1 MVDQF
6 DSAGFV
12 HYIYFGTNQHV
23 YQIMSVNGSIWY
35 EDRTSAA
42 GAPLASAGSALTT
55 AVDSNG
61 GQHFVYL
68 GTNQHVYD
76 AYWNGSYGYT
86 DLTAAAGAPVAASTS
101 ALSSMVDPYDT
112 AGFVHFIYIGS
123 NQHVYQLMAGDGSVT
138 YEDRTYETG
147 APIAAAGSSL
157 TTPVDSN
164 GGQHFVYLGT
174 NQHVYDAYWS
184 GSYGYTDLTATAGA
198 PVAASGSSLSSMIS
212 PYDTA
217 GFVHFV
223 YSGANQHIYQLMS
236 VNGTVTYEDR
246 TSAAQAPAATSGTPL
261 SAFFGNNGQHFV
273 YEGTN
278 QHVYDAYWS
287 GGYGF
292 VDLTAR

>member
-1 MVDQF
+1 
-6 DSAGFV
+6 
-12 HYIYFGTNQHV
+12 
-23 YQIMSVNGSIWY
+23 
-35 EDRTSAA
+35 
-42 GAPLASAGSALTT
+42 
-55 AVDSNG
+55 
-61 GQHFVYL
+61 
-68 GTNQHVYD
+68 
-76 AYWNGSYGYT
+76 
-86 DLTAAAGAPVAASTS
+86 
-101 ALSSMVDPYDT
+101 
-112 AGFVHFIYIGS
+112 
-123 NQHVYQLMAGDGSVT
+123 
-138 YEDRTYETG
+138 
-147 APIAAAGSSL
+147 
-157 TTPVDSN
+157 
-164 GGQHFVYLGT
+164 
-174 NQHVYDAYWS
+174 
-184 GSYGYTDLTATAGA
+184 
-198 PVAASGSSLSSMIS
+198 MIS